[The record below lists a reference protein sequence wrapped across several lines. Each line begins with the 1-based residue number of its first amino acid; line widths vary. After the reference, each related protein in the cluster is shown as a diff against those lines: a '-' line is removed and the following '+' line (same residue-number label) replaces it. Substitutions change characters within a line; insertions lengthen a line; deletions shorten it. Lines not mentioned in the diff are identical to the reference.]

1 MTGTLEPLEPEEA
14 VDLYLAQRS
23 DNASDR
29 TVQAHR
35 YRLKHFLRWCDKEN
49 ITNLNTLSGRSLQQF
64 RLWRR
69 DDGDLNTVS
78 LRTQLSTLRAFIRF
92 CETIDG
98 VEKDLHDKIV
108 LPTLDDGEDARDDTL
123 EAERAEK
130 ILDYLR
136 RFEYA
141 SRKHVIAT
149 LLWNTS
155 MRMGACVALDTQDFD
170 SEEQS
175 LAIRHRPETGTA
187 LKNKASGER
196 IIALKDRT
204 SKVVAD
210 WIEHNR
216 PDVTDEH
223 GRDPLIAT
231 ERGRISKSNLRA
243 LTYHISR
250 PCYYGGECQC
260 SEEYPY
266 SYASKCDHS
275 RSPHCWR
282 RGSLTHL
289 LREDVPQTVVSDR
302 GDVSPDVLA
311 DHYDQMTEEEKMEQR
326 RDHLEDL

>member
-1 MTGTLEPLEPEEA
+1 MTGTLEPLEPKEA
-14 VDLYLAQRS
+14 VDLYLAQRR

-35 YRLKHFLRWCDKEN
+35 YRLKHFLRWCDTEG
-49 ITNLNTLSGRSLQQF
+49 ITNLNNLSGRSLQQF

-130 ILDYLR
+130 ILNYLR

-155 MRMGACVALDTQDFD
+155 MRMGACVALDVSDFD
-170 SEEQS
+170 REEQS
-175 LAIRHRPETGTA
+175 LAIRHRPDTGTA

-196 IIALKDRT
+196 IIALKERT
-204 SKVVAD
+204 CNVLED
-210 WIEHNR
+210 WIDHNR
-216 PDVTDEH
+216 PDVTDEY
-223 GRDPLIAT
+223 GREPLVAT
-231 ERGRISKSNLRA
+231 DNGRISKSNLRA

-250 PCYYGGECQC
+250 PCYYDGTCQC

-266 SYASKCDHS
+266 SYASKCDYS

-326 RDHLEDL
+326 RDHLESL